1 MSYAKQIVYMQ
12 EDLKE
17 EDLKVEEVSS
27 TVSLNG
33 CGVAPRKMRTVA
45 RVLKNRSVEESL
57 CLLSYIEKKC
67 VVLFEDLLKSAF
79 SSLER
84 KCVDADGNVIHVL
97 SEKKVFVKT
106 ISVDSGGYLKRFR
119 STSRGR
125 ACVVKKRLSSVTLVV
140 NSFIEKNNKD
150 GAKV

>member
-1 MSYAKQIVYMQ
+1 MV
-12 EDLKE
+12 E
-17 EDLKVEEVSS
+17 EDLKKEEIS
-27 TVSLNG
+27 TTVFLRE

-45 RVLKNRSVEESL
+45 RVLKNKSVEESL

-67 VVLFEDLLKSAF
+67 VVFFKKLLLSAF

-84 KCVDADGNVIHVL
+84 KCVDTDGNVIHVL
-97 SEKKVFVKT
+97 SKNKVFVKT
-106 ISVDSGGYLKRFR
+106 IFVDSAGYLKRFR
-119 STSRGR
+119 SASRGR
-125 ACVVKKRLSSVTLVV
+125 ACVVRKRLSSVTLVV

>member
-1 MSYAKQIVYMQ
+1 MG
-12 EDLKE
+12 EGDLKRE
-17 EDLKVEEVSS
+17 EISS
-27 TVSLNG
+27 TVFLKG

-45 RVLKNRSVEESL
+45 RVLKNRSVEDSL

-67 VVLFEDLLKSAF
+67 VVFFRKLLLSAF

-84 KCVDADGNVIHVL
+84 KCVDADGNVMCVL
-97 SEKKVFVKT
+97 SKNKVFVKT
-106 ISVDSGGYLKRFR
+106 IFVDSSGYLKRFR

-125 ACVVKKRLSSVTLVV
+125 ACVVRKRLSSVTLVV